1 MMHLQN
7 NSPKQALRARQT
19 ETDRRRFS
27 SIRRVGV
34 LKRLGADYNTLR
46 LVESAGRREE
56 AEILKAIFP
65 QPTNLDPTVICSS
78 ATPR

>member
-1 MMHLQN
+1 MKKVMHLQN

-46 LVESAGRREE
+46 LVESAGSSREE
-56 AEILKAIFP
+56 AEILKDPNHLPA
-65 QPTNLDPTVICSS
+65 TNQS
-78 ATPR
+78 

>member
-27 SIRRVGV
+27 SIRRVGF
-34 LKRLGADYNTLR
+34 LKRLGADYSTTHSVSSECSR
-46 LVESAGRREE
+46 GGGRNF
-56 AEILKAIFP
+56 LKE
-65 QPTNLDPTVICSS
+65 LSS
-78 ATPR
+78 RN